1 MIYNLIFVF
10 SILLVFI
17 INSPSQSEIIDR
29 YLEGQEFPAIIID
42 GYMDSQS
49 FEDFYTRYQQAQQLA
64 DDKFKEYNTLIT
76 LYNDV
81 LLINGSYEPINVAYV
96 NTHIWNKL
104 NINEN
109 IKLIH
114 NIENLFNNTSN
125 PINIHLLKENRNVE
139 IFENETYIMNGLP
152 DLGDYNQIDANNHRF
167 NRLYAINSNFIIFHL
182 DESVL
187 DVIQN
192 VNAYNWEIGIQF
204 YLQDEVLRNYRNID
218 EIEVDLQDYS
228 QKIYYLFKF
237 ERSFDIIKYDFL
249 TRKLNAIAINL
260 SSSDEIINGS
270 ISLLIFLEII
280 YLIAVYLY
288 LKEQNSMFYLLYMRG
303 NSIHSVRKV
312 FTKLYAIYPTLLN
325 LSIYFFSSKYLIP
338 RLLRPDL
345 SAVLIP
351 FIILQFTYVIWLSYR
366 NERIIKYKILNQTKT
381 SFKSKTIN
389 IVILVCSISIF
400 TLPLLHIESFDTKLV
415 AQISPSILWK
425 LFSIFGFVIIC
436 LSAFLL
442 RVVLSKYSI
451 KGRVN
456 LYLVIKNLYNYR
468 YVIPI
473 IAFLIVFNNQNLLIT
488 LDQEQKE
495 YGKIGDYSALFTAN
509 DFEHIYSNYTKLLD
523 IEGIETILPSM
534 SVTVTIHLDDAE
546 INANVELINKEIYD
560 EIRCDCEKIEIAND
574 AIITFNPVF
583 YDLLMNQEKLFIQSG
598 NRSSEIN
605 NKNLDFYDSPKSGV
619 EDGDL
624 VTTFYNWDNL
634 GLAFINIGY
643 LKLSFEVNQFF
654 NHTEKE
660 MVQEIS
666 TILNINPGEFS
677 LTNYSGSLEPP
688 ESLLVPIVDSDK
700 ITETVLKTSIV
711 VAYLIS
717 ILFSSII
724 IYNNQ
729 FIAQAKVISI
739 KYGNKYYK
747 QQLILLNLFIFL
759 FYILFVI
766 VGILI
771 FLMNWTHNFNIF
783 YKNNLVISNYVNWR
797 KLSSYLVYLNITQ
810 IIGQISVSI
819 LFLRKL
825 KQEYKVD
832 LVTD

>member
-1 MIYNLIFVF
+1 
-10 SILLVFI
+10 
-17 INSPSQSEIIDR
+17 
-29 YLEGQEFPAIIID
+29 
-42 GYMDSQS
+42 
-49 FEDFYTRYQQAQQLA
+49 
-64 DDKFKEYNTLIT
+64 
-76 LYNDV
+76 
-81 LLINGSYEPINVAYV
+81 
-96 NTHIWNKL
+96 
-104 NINEN
+104 
-109 IKLIH
+109 
-114 NIENLFNNTSN
+114 
-125 PINIHLLKENRNVE
+125 
-139 IFENETYIMNGLP
+139 
-152 DLGDYNQIDANNHRF
+152 
-167 NRLYAINSNFIIFHL
+167 
-182 DESVL
+182 
-187 DVIQN
+187 
-192 VNAYNWEIGIQF
+192 
-204 YLQDEVLRNYRNID
+204 
-218 EIEVDLQDYS
+218 
-228 QKIYYLFKF
+228 
-237 ERSFDIIKYDFL
+237 
-249 TRKLNAIAINL
+249 
-260 SSSDEIINGS
+260 
-270 ISLLIFLEII
+270 
-280 YLIAVYLY
+280 
-288 LKEQNSMFYLLYMRG
+288 
-303 NSIHSVRKV
+303 
-312 FTKLYAIYPTLLN
+312 
-325 LSIYFFSSKYLIP
+325 
-338 RLLRPDL
+338 
-345 SAVLIP
+345 
-351 FIILQFTYVIWLSYR
+351 
-366 NERIIKYKILNQTKT
+366 
-381 SFKSKTIN
+381 
-389 IVILVCSISIF
+389 
-400 TLPLLHIESFDTKLV
+400 
-415 AQISPSILWK
+415 
-425 LFSIFGFVIIC
+425 
-436 LSAFLL
+436 
-442 RVVLSKYSI
+442 
-451 KGRVN
+451 
-456 LYLVIKNLYNYR
+456 
-468 YVIPI
+468 
-473 IAFLIVFNNQNLLIT
+473 
-488 LDQEQKE
+488 
-495 YGKIGDYSALFTAN
+495 
-509 DFEHIYSNYTKLLD
+509 
-523 IEGIETILPSM
+523 
-534 SVTVTIHLDDAE
+534 
-546 INANVELINKEIYD
+546 
-560 EIRCDCEKIEIAND
+560 
-574 AIITFNPVF
+574 
-583 YDLLMNQEKLFIQSG
+583 
-598 NRSSEIN
+598 